1 MEGEKGTL
9 EAGTKEQADMA
20 GPLTVE
26 QLAAIED
33 EEILNNMV
41 RGNYRSYKRSG
52 LVIMVCLDH
61 I

>member
-9 EAGTKEQADMA
+9 GAGTKEQPDTM
-20 GPLTVE
+20 GPLTAE

-41 RGNYRSYKRSG
+41 RGN
-52 LVIMVCLDH
+52 
-61 I
+61 

>member
-9 EAGTKEQADMA
+9 EAGTKEQPDTT
-20 GPLTVE
+20 GPLTAE

-41 RGNYRSYKRSG
+41 RGN
-52 LVIMVCLDH
+52 
-61 I
+61 